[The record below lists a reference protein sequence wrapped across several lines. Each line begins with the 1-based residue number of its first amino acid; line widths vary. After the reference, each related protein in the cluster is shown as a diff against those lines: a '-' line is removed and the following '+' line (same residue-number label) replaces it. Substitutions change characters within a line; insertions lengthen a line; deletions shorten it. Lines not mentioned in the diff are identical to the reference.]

1 MDVMEQNKTV
11 KLLIPTDFSVQ
22 SEYAYYLT
30 RNLFDNISHEIHFL
44 HVLEVPDTVFEDAN
58 GNIQTCG
65 EIDPGFVIRQKEMA
79 LKKLEELSKNFQNT
93 KTHLVL
99 GKVTDG
105 ILHYVS
111 ENKMDVLAM
120 GTKGAF
126 GMKEVLS
133 GSETQMIVRKSEV
146 PVITLKCDRSD
157 LKLRNALFIH
167 DFSYVSNED
176 LWLLKLLAEKAN
188 AVIHFLHI
196 SYEEDNI
203 EVIRQNMQS
212 FAELNGISS
221 FQPHIF
227 SGDDIEKSVIDYD
240 FKYNPD
246 LVFIGTY
253 GKGGIWHT
261 SVTEKLV
268 NHLFKPIVSF
278 RLKNKNV

>member
-1 MDVMEQNKTV
+1 MEQNKII
-11 KLLIPTDFSVQ
+11 KILIPTDFSVQ
-22 SEYAYYLT
+22 AEYAYYLT
-30 RNLFDNISHEIHFL
+30 RNLFDGISHEIHFL
-44 HVLEVPDTVFEDAN
+44 HVLEMPDTVFEDVN

-65 EIDPGFVIRQKEMA
+65 EIDSGFVIRQKEMA
-79 LKKLEELSKNFQNT
+79 LKKLEEISKNFQKT
-93 KTHLVL
+93 KTHLVI

-105 ILHYVS
+105 ILRYVS
-111 ENKMDVLAM
+111 ENKIDVLSM

-157 LKLRNALFIH
+157 LILKNALFIH
-167 DFSYVSNED
+167 DFSVVSKED
-176 LWLLKLLAEKAN
+176 LWLLKLLAERTKAD
-188 AVIHFLHI
+188 IHFLHI
-196 SYEEDNI
+196 SKDENHIEDI
-203 EVIRQNMQS
+203 SQNMQA

-221 FQPHIF
+221 FQPHIL
-227 SGDDIEKSVIDYD
+227 SGNDIEKSVIDYD

-246 LVFIGTY
+246 LVFIGTH
-253 GKGGIWHT
+253 GKGGIWHA

-278 RLKNKNV
+278 RLKN

>member
-1 MDVMEQNKTV
+1 MDYVDMEPNKTV
-11 KLLIPTDFSVQ
+11 KILIPTDFRVQ

-30 RNLFDNISHEIHFL
+30 RNLFDGISHEIHFV
-44 HVLEVPDTVFEDAN
+44 HVLEVPDTVYEDAN

-79 LKKLEELSKNFQNT
+79 LKKLDELSKNFQNT
-93 KTHLVL
+93 KTHLIL

-105 ILHYVS
+105 ILRYVS
-111 ENKMDVLAM
+111 ENIMDVLAM

-126 GMKEVLS
+126 GIKEAIS
-133 GSETQMIVRKSEV
+133 GSETQMIVRKSEI

-157 LKLRNALFIH
+157 LKLRNTLFIH
-167 DFSYVSNED
+167 DFSKVSKED
-176 LWLLKLLAEKAN
+176 LWLLKLLTEKSKA
-188 AVIHFLHI
+188 AIHFLHI
-196 SYEEDNI
+196 SKKEDNV
-203 EVIRQNMQS
+203 ESIRQNMKM
-212 FAELNGISS
+212 FAELNGISL
-221 FQPHIF
+221 FQPHIL

-246 LVFIGTY
+246 LVFIGTH
-253 GKGGIWHT
+253 GKGGIWHS

-278 RLKNKNV
+278 RLKN

>member
-1 MDVMEQNKTV
+1 MVDMEQNKIV
-11 KLLIPTDFSVQ
+11 RILIPTDFSVQ
-22 SEYAYYLT
+22 AEYAYYLT
-30 RNLFDNISHEIHFL
+30 RNLFDGISHEIHIL
-44 HVLEVPDTVFEDAN
+44 HVLEVPDTVFEDSN

-79 LKKLEELSKNFQNT
+79 LKKLEEISKNFQNT
-93 KTHLVL
+93 QTHLIL

-157 LKLRNALFIH
+157 LKLKKALFIH
-167 DFSYVSNED
+167 DFTKVTKED
-176 LWLLKLLAEKAN
+176 LWLLKLLAERAN
-188 AVIHFLHI
+188 ADIHFLHI
-196 SYEEDNI
+196 AIGEENVDLI
-203 EVIRQNMQS
+203 VQNMRT
-212 FAELNGISS
+212 FAGLNGIKS
-221 FQPHIF
+221 FQPHILA
-227 SGDDIEKSVIDYD
+227 GDDIEKSVIDYD
-240 FKYNPD
+240 FKHNPD
-246 LVFIGTY
+246 LVFIGTH
-253 GKGGIWHT
+253 GKGGIWHA

-278 RLKNKNV
+278 RLKN